1 MKIVVLAVGKL
12 RSKALKEICDEY
24 LSRLKRYGAAEV
36 VEVKASEGL
45 APEKAVEAECAQ
57 LLKNIEA
64 TDTVFIL
71 DERGK
76 EYRSVELSQLIMSL
90 EIKSIKRAIIVLGGA
105 YGLNDMIRRKGS
117 LVSLSK
123 MTLPHELCRA
133 LLLEQLYRARTI
145 QRGEP
150 YHHE

>member
-1 MKIVVLAVGKL
+1 MKIVVLVVGKM
-12 RSKALKEICDEY
+12 RSKALKDVCDEY
-24 LSRLKRYGAAEV
+24 LARLKRYGPAEV
-36 VEVKASEGL
+36 VEVKAADGL
-45 APEKAVEAECAQ
+45 SPEKSIEAECAN
-57 LLKNIEA
+57 LIKNIEP
-64 TDTVFIL
+64 TDTVWVL

-76 EYRSVELSQLIMSL
+76 EYRSIELSKMIMSL
-90 EIKSIKRAIIVLGGA
+90 EIKSIKRLIIVLGGA
-105 YGLNDMIRRKGS
+105 YGLTDLIRSKGA
-117 LVSLSK
+117 LLALSK

>member
-12 RSKALKEICDEY
+12 RSKALKEVCDEY
-24 LSRLKRYGAAEV
+24 LSRLKRYGAADV
-36 VEVKASEGL
+36 VEVKAADGL
-45 APEKAVEAECAQ
+45 SPEKSVEAECAQ
-57 LLKNIEA
+57 LIKNIEP
-64 TDTVFIL
+64 TDTVWIL

-76 EYRSVELSQLIMSL
+76 EYRSTELSKMIMSL
-90 EIKSIKRAIIVLGGA
+90 EIKSIKRLIIVLGGA
-105 YGLNDMIRRKGS
+105 YGLTDAVRSKGM
-117 LVSLSK
+117 LLALSK
-123 MTLPHELCRA
+123 MTLPHELCRT

>member
-1 MKIVVLAVGKL
+1 MKIVVLTVGKL
-12 RSKALKEICDEY
+12 RSKALKEVCDEY
-24 LSRLKRYGAAEV
+24 LARLKRYGSAEI

-45 APEKAVEAECAQ
+45 APEKAIEVECSN
-57 LLKNIEA
+57 LIKNIEP
-64 TDTVFIL
+64 TDTVWVL

-76 EYRSVELSQLIMSL
+76 EYRSIELSNMIMSL
-90 EIKSIKRAIIVLGGA
+90 EIKSVKRLIIVLGGA
-105 YGLNDMIRRKGS
+105 YGLNASVRSKGS
-117 LVSLSK
+117 LLSLSK

-145 QRGEP
+145 QRDEP